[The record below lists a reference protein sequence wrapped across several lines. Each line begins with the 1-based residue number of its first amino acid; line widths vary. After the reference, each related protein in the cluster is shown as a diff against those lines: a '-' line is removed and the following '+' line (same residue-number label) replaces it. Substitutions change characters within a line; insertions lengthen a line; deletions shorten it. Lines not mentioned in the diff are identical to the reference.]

1 MTEGQKELPLHLQR
15 QEAKLAEALQ
25 NLRTAYDI
33 AIGAEEQLKVTLQG
47 AKHLL
52 DENNY
57 FERSPLAGE
66 NNY

>member
-1 MTEGQKELPLHLQR
+1 MAEEQKELPLHLQR
-15 QEAKLAEALQ
+15 KEAMLGEALQ

-33 AIGAEEQLKVTLQG
+33 AIGAEEQLKATLQN

-57 FERSPLAGE
+57 
-66 NNY
+66 

>member
-15 QEAKLAEALQ
+15 QEARLVEALQ

-57 FERSPLAGE
+57 
-66 NNY
+66 